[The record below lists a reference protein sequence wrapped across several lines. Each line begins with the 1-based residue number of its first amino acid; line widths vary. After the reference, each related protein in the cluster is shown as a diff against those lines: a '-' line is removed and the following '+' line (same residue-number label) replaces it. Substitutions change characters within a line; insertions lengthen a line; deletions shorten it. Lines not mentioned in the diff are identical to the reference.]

1 MRLLDPDDPRWV
13 EVTPSQFTHEAEGL
27 RLVRELLP
35 SIGPYRAW
43 SNFEFRDAHGKW
55 HEVDLLVLGRRRMHL
70 VELKYYAGTLSG
82 DDHRWRRDQ
91 HATEDSPLKLARRKA
106 QRLASKLQ
114 DALRDWAGEKPGRK
128 VPDARDVVPFVQ
140 EAVFLHHPGLH
151 CALPAASRTDLFG
164 LDGHERDM
172 GLPSITERLL
182 EAPTDRQAVPA
193 RRDEIIA
200 MLMARIGIVARRQRE
215 VGSWIIDEQP
225 LAEGEGWQDW
235 PAFHRVA
242 TTDRARIR
250 FFVTAPGAAA
260 EHRTRTRRLAEHEFQ
275 VMRRLAHD
283 GLVRPLDVVDAE
295 LGIGLVYPRDQR
307 YRRLDLWLAD
317 HRGGVPVAT
326 QLAVLRQ
333 VAEAVGYAHRH
344 RVVHRGLTPQ
354 AVSVRDTADGRVRAL
369 VGDWQTAGSL
379 PAGQDSSVPPSAVT
393 LLGAESSTDA
403 AERLAA
409 IMAGRH
415 PDADRQLAA
424 GFQAPE
430 GMWQRDADRV
440 RLDVYALG
448 ALAYYLLVGR
458 QPAAD
463 RSELRERLRRD
474 DGLDL
479 AADLP
484 QVPSEVRDLVLE
496 ATRPAVR
503 DRLADVTAFL
513 KRLDDAE
520 RALAGPDELA
530 PEDILEARQGTV
542 VEGRYRV
549 ERRLGAGSTAVGLQ
563 VTDLADGAPRVLKV
577 ARDDAA
583 AGRLTDEAEVLGLF
597 DHPRLVRLIDG
608 PLRIGSRTALV
619 LEHAG
624 DATLGDVLAGRAR
637 QSIDLLERWGTDLLD
652 AVVELDRVGVTH
664 RDIKPANLG
673 VAEARKDRAKHL
685 VLFDFSLARAGAG
698 ALTAGTP
705 PYLDPFLD
713 SPGRRQYDT
722 AAERYAAAVVL
733 FEMATG
739 ATPVY
744 GDGLSDP
751 SVVGVEA
758 TIAPSMF
765 DPAIAEQMT
774 VFFRRALHPEA
785 ACRFDTAAE
794 LLAAWRAIYAPV
806 PPTLPEGADDVAKRA
821 TLDTELASS
830 GLSPRALS
838 ALGQFELATVADL
851 LAVDPVRLNRLSGV
865 ADATRREIKQRARD
879 WRARFGETRR
889 GPERYPWQDPVGV
902 AEQLRDAAGSTRATA
917 RRGAAALLLGLES
930 DLDAFATHAEV
941 AEALG
946 VSRPRANQYI
956 ETLQDSWAGDPSSR
970 DLLDALSGLALDALS
985 GLGGVA
991 TVRELAGDLLTAL
1004 GGTSDEL
1011 RVVAG
1016 LLRVALDRADAL
1028 RRAEA
1033 DDAPLARRRR
1043 GGRLELVAVDPAL
1056 LDVADAL
1063 ARRASEL
1070 VDVARQ
1076 ADETLVPAARASR
1089 ELGEVLRRAVDNHG
1103 MAASRVAQLAAALSP
1118 RAALSGRGELHHVD
1132 LSLPDALRLTLGG
1145 IGVTQRLTPHEVRS
1159 RVRARFPALPPLPT
1173 DRHRLDG
1180 LVDEAGLDLIYD
1192 ETAGVYRSPTR
1203 LGGTAGLGTRA
1214 SSQLPWMPA
1223 NPVAQGGH
1231 AAARLAE
1238 SARTRSFL
1246 ALGVDAYYT
1255 GKAIER
1261 LTARH
1266 GVACVDMTR
1275 VLIEAMR
1282 EHARVVGLSWETVR
1296 AADAAAPGTRDAA
1309 GLAALVQRALPA
1321 VDTAIERA
1329 MADAAEGS
1337 RPVLLVETA
1346 PLARYGH
1353 LGTLA
1358 RWTDIALRRT
1368 QAVWLLVPQLAGT
1381 SGAVVDGRP
1390 LPLAAPGQFV
1400 RLDTEWLGATTEG
1413 ACP

>member
-1 MRLLDPDDPRWV
+1 MNSGDPRWV

-70 VELKYYAGTLSG
+70 VELKYYAGTLTG
-82 DDHRWRRDQ
+82 DDHRWWRDQ
-91 HATEDSPLKLARRKA
+91 RDTEDSPLKLARRKA

-114 DALRDWAGEKPGRK
+114 DSFRDWAREKPGLK
-128 VPDARDVVPFVQ
+128 VPDVRDVVPFVQ
-140 EAVFLHHPGLH
+140 EAVYLHHPGLR
-151 CALPAASRTDLFG
+151 CALPAACRMDLFG

-172 GLPSITERLL
+172 GLPGISQRLL
-182 EAPTDRQAVPA
+182 ESPTDRQTVPP
-193 RRDEIIA
+193 RRDELITT
-200 MLMARIGIVARRQRE
+200 LMQRIGIVARRQRE
-215 VGSWIIDEQP
+215 VGSWIIDEEP

-260 EHRTRTRRLAEHEFQ
+260 EQRTRTRRIAEHEFQ

-283 GLVRPLDVVDAE
+283 GVARPLDVVDAE
-295 LGIGLVYPRDQR
+295 LGIGLVYPHDQR

-354 AVSVRDTADGRVRAL
+354 AVSVRGTVDGRVRVL

-379 PAGQDSSVPPSAVT
+379 PNGQDSSAPPSVVT
-393 LLGAESSTDA
+393 LLGAEYSIDA
-403 AERLAA
+403 AERLAS
-409 IMAGRH
+409 IMSGRH
-415 PDADRQLAA
+415 PDTDRQLAA
-424 GFQAPE
+424 AFQPPE
-430 GMWQRDADRV
+430 GAWQRDTDRV

-448 ALAYYLLVGR
+448 ALAYYLLAGHP
-458 QPAAD
+458 PAVD

-496 ATRPAVR
+496 STRPAVR

-520 RALAGPDELA
+520 RALVGPDELA
-530 PEDILEARQGTV
+530 PKDILEVKPGTV

-563 VTDLADGAPRVLKV
+563 VTDLADGVARVLKV

-583 AGRLTDEAEVLGLF
+583 AGRLADEAEVLRLLN
-597 DHPRLVRLIDG
+597 HPRLVRLIDG
-608 PLRIGSRTALV
+608 PVRIGDRTALV

-624 DATLGDVLAGRAR
+624 DATLSDVLADRAR

-652 AVVELDRVGVTH
+652 ALVELDRVGITH

-713 SPGRRQYDT
+713 APGRRQYDT

-751 SVVGVEA
+751 SVMGVEA
-758 TIAPSMF
+758 TIVPSMF
-765 DPAIAEQMT
+765 DTAVAAQMT
-774 VFFRRALHPEA
+774 AFFQRALHPEA

-794 LLAAWRAIYAPV
+794 LLGAWRAIFAPV
-806 PPTLPEGADDVAKRA
+806 PPTVPDGADDVAKQA
-821 TLDTELASS
+821 TLDTALVRS

-838 ALGQFELATVADL
+838 ALDPFELTTVADL
-851 LAVDPVRLNRLSGV
+851 LAVDPVRLNHLAGV

-879 WRARFGETRR
+879 WRARLGEQGRR
-889 GPERYPWQDPVGV
+889 AQRHPSQDTVGA
-902 AEQLRDAAGSTRATA
+902 AEQLRDAADSPRARA
-917 RRGAAALLLGLES
+917 RRGAAALLLGLEGN
-930 DLDAFATHAEV
+930 LDAFATQAEV
-941 AEALG
+941 AETLG

-956 ETLQDSWAGDPSSR
+956 ETLQDAWADDPASR
-970 DLLDALSGLALDALS
+970 ELLDALGGLALDALS

-991 TVRELAGDLLTAL
+991 TVRELAGELLAVL
-1004 GGTSDEL
+1004 GGTSGEL
-1011 RVVAG
+1011 RVAAG

-1033 DDAPLARRRR
+1033 QDAPLARRRR
-1043 GGRLELVAVDPAL
+1043 GGRLELLAVDPAL

-1063 ARRASEL
+1063 SLRATEL
-1070 VDVARQ
+1070 VDAARQ
-1076 ADETLVPAARASR
+1076 AGETLVPAARTNR
-1089 ELGEVLRRAVDNHG
+1089 ELGEVLRRALDGHG
-1103 MAASRVAQLAAALSP
+1103 MAASRVVQLAATLSP
-1118 RAALSGRGELHHVD
+1118 RAALSGRGELYDVD
-1132 LSLPDALRLTLGG
+1132 LPLPNALRLTLGG
-1145 IGVTQRLTPHEVRS
+1145 IGITQRLTPHEVRS

-1173 DRHRLDG
+1173 DRHRLDA
-1180 LVDEAGLDLIYD
+1180 LVHDAGLDLIYD
-1192 ETAGVYRSPTR
+1192 QTAGAYRPQTR
-1203 LGGTAGLGTRA
+1203 LGDITELGTRQ

-1223 NPVAQGGH
+1223 NSVVEGGH

-1246 ALGVDAYYT
+1246 ALGIDADYT
-1255 GKAIER
+1255 GKAVEM
-1261 LTARH
+1261 LTVRH
-1266 GVACVDMTR
+1266 GVECVDATR

-1282 EHARVVGLSWETVR
+1282 EQARVVGLPWETVR

-1321 VDTAIERA
+1321 VDAAIERA
-1329 MADAAEGS
+1329 MADAGEGS

-1358 RWTDIALRRT
+1358 RWTDLALRRT

-1381 SGAVVDGRP
+1381 RGAVVDGRP
-1390 LPLAAPGQFV
+1390 LPLATPGQFV
-1400 RLDTEWLGATTEG
+1400 RLDAEWLGATIEG
-1413 ACP
+1413 ARP